1 MNLTIHRGTHEIG
14 GTCIELATENTRIL
28 IDIGLPLVD
37 EEGQGFKLGNY
48 FNLSKTELVERKIA
62 KDIPG
67 LYKEDIEL
75 KQPDA
80 LLISHS
86 HPDHYGLMPFVK
98 SQIPLYLSEGC
109 LELIKATYYF
119 RGLDPIFKTVEII
132 ENKKSFSIGDFN
144 IKPYLVDHS
153 GFDAYAFLIEAEGKR
168 VFYSGDFRGH
178 GKKSSLFDRFIADS
192 PEDIDYL
199 IMEGTGIEGKDCDY
213 EKEDELRDRLITI
226 FKQKRGLVFFA
237 CSSQNIDRISSLYS
251 ACRRSGRI
259 LVLDPYTVHLLD
271 VLRKRA
277 PSIPQFD
284 FKDIRVFFTSDSNTR
299 RLADDKILYKYK
311 DSKITYDEIEEKKD
325 SLVVKPSYGIR
336 KAFAKKGYIEGSTL
350 IYSMWSGYF
359 DNEKLFWD
367 EYGISPMHIHTSG
380 HAGVQQLKKF
390 ANALNP
396 TTIIPVHTLSPEKY
410 FEYFENK
417 VKMLTDGKTIEL

>member
-1 MNLTIHRGTHEIG
+1 MKLTIHRGTHEIG
-14 GTCIELATENTRIL
+14 GTCVELATENTRIL

-37 EEGQGFKLGNY
+37 EDGQSFKLGNY
-48 FNLSKTELVERKIA
+48 LDLSKAELVDKKLA

-67 LYKEDIEL
+67 LYKEDL
-75 KQPDA
+75 KSKPPDA
-80 LLISHS
+80 ILISHS

-119 RGLDPIFKTVEII
+119 RGLDPIFKTVEIVEHQKVI
-132 ENKKSFSIGDFN
+132 SIGDFK
-144 IKPYLVDHS
+144 ITPYLVDHS
-153 GFDAYAFLIEAEGKR
+153 GFDAYAFLIEAEGKS

-178 GKKSSLFDRFIADS
+178 GKKSSLFDRFIAD
-192 PEDIDYL
+192 PPGNIDYL
-199 IMEGTGIEGKDCDY
+199 IMEGTGIDGKEGYC
-213 EKEDELRDRLITI
+213 EKEDELRDRLVTI
-226 FKQKRGLVFFA
+226 FKEKSGLVFFA

-251 ACRRSGRI
+251 ACRRSGRT

-271 VLRKRA
+271 VLRKRS

-311 DSKITYDEIEEKKD
+311 DSKIAYDEIEEKKD

-350 IYSMWSGYF
+350 IYSMWSGYYE
-359 DNEKLFWD
+359 NEKPFWD
-367 EYGISPMHIHTSG
+367 EYDISPLHVHTSG
-380 HAGVQQLKKF
+380 HAGVTQLKKF
-390 ANALNP
+390 ASALNP
-396 TTIIPVHTLSPEKY
+396 TTIIPVHTLSPDK
-410 FEYFENK
+410 FPEYFGSK
-417 VKMLTDGKTIEL
+417 VKILSDGKPTEL

>member
-1 MNLTIHRGTHEIG
+1 MNLTIHRGTREIG
-14 GTCIELATENTRIL
+14 GTCVELATENTRIL

-37 EEGQGFKLGNY
+37 EEGQSFKLGKY
-48 FNLSKTELVERKIA
+48 FNLSKAELVDRKIA

-80 LLISHS
+80 ILISHS

-226 FKQKRGLVFFA
+226 FKKKIGLVFFA

-396 TTIIPVHTLSPEKY
+396 TTIIPIHTLSPEKY
-410 FEYFENK
+410 FEYFGNK